1 MMMKKNLYSLVLLL
15 AFCIIGS
22 SVYGQESVALKYNF
36 KEGKTFRMTMSMNTT
51 IVQSMM
57 GQEMKIIADGVSKSE
72 IKFTNVDPGGNA
84 SALMSI
90 LSISTKTSAMGQ
102 EKVENKS
109 DFKKDGISMV
119 FSQSGKV
126 STKITDTTLSSIESI
141 SNMKFFLLPV
151 REIKI
156 GEKWVDRQID
166 TMHMQP
172 SNPITSMITTSENEY
187 TLAGKEIKDGREL
200 YKISTTGT
208 LEIAGKGKQSGMDLF
223 MEGTGQASGFFYF
236 DPSISMVVYS
246 ESDGEI
252 NTTITVTGQQNMTIP
267 MSQKIKTVTT
277 LEEV

>member
-1 MMMKKNLYSLVLLL
+1 MMKKNLCSLVLVL

-57 GQEMKIIADGVSKSE
+57 GQEMKVVADAVSKSE
-72 IKFTNVDPGGNA
+72 MKFTKVDPEGNA
-84 SALMSI
+84 TATMSI
-90 LSISTKTSAMGQ
+90 ISMSVKTSAMGR
-102 EKVENKS
+102 EEEENKT
-109 DFKKDGISMV
+109 DFKKDGMIMV
-119 FSQSGKV
+119 FSPSGKV

-151 REIKI
+151 RDIKI
-156 GEKWVDRQID
+156 GEKWFDKQID
-166 TMHMQP
+166 TMQMQP
-172 SNPITSMITTSENEY
+172 TNPITFMTTSTDSEY
-187 TLAGKEIKDGREL
+187 TLIGKEIKDGREL

-208 LEIAGKGKQSGMDLF
+208 LEIAGKGKKSGMDLF
-223 MEGTGQASGFFYF
+223 VEGTGQASGFFYF

-252 NTTITVTGQQNMTIP
+252 NNKITVTGQQNMTIP
-267 MSQKIKTVTT
+267 MSQKMKIVMT
-277 LEEV
+277 LEEL

>member
-1 MMMKKNLYSLVLLL
+1 MMKKNLCSLVLVL

-57 GQEMKIIADGVSKSE
+57 GQEMKVVADAVSKSE
-72 IKFTNVDPGGNA
+72 MKFTKVDPEGNA
-84 SALMSI
+84 TATMSI
-90 LSISTKTSAMGQ
+90 ISMSVKTSAMGR
-102 EKVENKS
+102 EEEENKT
-109 DFKKDGISMV
+109 DFKKDGMIMV
-119 FSQSGKV
+119 FSPSGKV

-151 REIKI
+151 RDIKI
-156 GEKWVDRQID
+156 GEKWFDKQID
-166 TMHMQP
+166 TMQMQP
-172 SNPITSMITTSENEY
+172 TNPITFMTTSTDSEY
-187 TLAGKEIKDGREL
+187 TLIGKEIKDGREL

-208 LEIAGKGKQSGMDLF
+208 LEIAGKGKKSGMYLF
-223 MEGTGQASGFFYF
+223 VEGTGQASGFFYF

-252 NTTITVTGQQNMTIP
+252 NNKITVTGQQNMTIP
-267 MSQKIKTVTT
+267 MSQKMKIVMT
-277 LEEV
+277 LEEL